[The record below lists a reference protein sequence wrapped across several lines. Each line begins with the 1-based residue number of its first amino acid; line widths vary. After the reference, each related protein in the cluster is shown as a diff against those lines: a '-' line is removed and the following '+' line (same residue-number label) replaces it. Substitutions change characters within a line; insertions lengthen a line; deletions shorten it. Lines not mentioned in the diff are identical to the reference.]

1 MTGNVLK
8 QDPNTERFKRTLIYY
23 DTDTQYANFRG
34 NPLRQTTK
42 IISVLFNLFVFGKKV
57 VVVVVVVV
65 FNFV

>member
-1 MTGNVLK
+1 M
-8 QDPNTERFKRTLIYY
+8 LIYY

-57 VVVVVVVV
+57 VA
-65 FNFV
+65 FFFFFFF